1 MKEYS
6 IKLRLTATEAEQ
18 LVKAA
23 AQHDQLVSELLESF
37 VYDLVSSDEHR
48 GGDDETE
55 AAQQCI
61 SDAMRRYTRI
71 IRPH

>member
-23 AQHDQLVSELLESF
+23 AHHDQKVSELLESF

-48 GGDDETE
+48 GVDD
-55 AAQQCI
+55 
-61 SDAMRRYTRI
+61 
-71 IRPH
+71 